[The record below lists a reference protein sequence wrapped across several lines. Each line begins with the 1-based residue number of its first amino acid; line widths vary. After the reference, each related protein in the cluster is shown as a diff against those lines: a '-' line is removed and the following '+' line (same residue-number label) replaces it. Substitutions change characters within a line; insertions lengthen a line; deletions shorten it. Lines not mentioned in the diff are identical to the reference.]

1 MKIISLSVLLF
12 FSASS
17 FTNPA
22 TETKMI
28 NQSDLKETIQVYATP
43 DNEGSVTVFSDN
55 KKTLSFYLF
64 DVEGKLIYQTKI
76 AQNEKQ
82 TIEGLEKGTY
92 LYHAFE
98 NDKNL
103 KGGKIILQ

>member
-1 MKIISLSVLLF
+1 MKIVSLFALLF
-12 FSASS
+12 FSTSS
-17 FTNPA
+17 FINPA
-22 TETKMI
+22 AEIKML
-28 NQSDLKETIQVYATP
+28 NQADLKETIKVYPTP

-55 KKTLSFYLF
+55 KKILSFYLF

-76 AQNEKQ
+76 SQNEQQ

-103 KGGKIILQ
+103 KGGKVILR